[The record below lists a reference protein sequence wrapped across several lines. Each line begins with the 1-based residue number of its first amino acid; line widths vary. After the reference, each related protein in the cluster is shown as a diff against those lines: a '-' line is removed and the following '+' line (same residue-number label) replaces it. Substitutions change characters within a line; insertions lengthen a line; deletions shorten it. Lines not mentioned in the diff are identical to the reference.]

1 MKPYGLKFARY
12 FCRGLA
18 SLRFEGL
25 LLGAVVSSTD
35 AAAVFS
41 VLRSRNVSLKDPL
54 KTLLEFESGS
64 NDPMAVFLTTSL
76 LSLGA
81 DLSNPL
87 FTLFPEFVRQMTL
100 GVVLGYLIGKGMV
113 FLINTLLLEY
123 EGLYPVLTFA
133 LVLLIYGTTALLD
146 GNGFLAVYV
155 AGITMGNSTFM
166 HKKSLVRFHDGLAWL
181 MQTSMF
187 LTLGLLVFPS
197 HLVPVVG
204 LGLLISVFLMLVA
217 RPLGVF
223 LTLYFFKF
231 SFKEKLM
238 LSWVG
243 LRGAAPIIL
252 ATFPLLSGIPN
263 ADMIFNVVFFV
274 VLTSALIQGTSI
286 PLVARWLGGIRTC
299 SWFLERYG
307 RAWDSRRVFA

>member
-1 MKPYGLKFARY
+1 
-12 FCRGLA
+12 
-18 SLRFEGL
+18 
-25 LLGAVVSSTD
+25 
-35 AAAVFS
+35 
-41 VLRSRNVSLKDPL
+41 
-54 KTLLEFESGS
+54 
-64 NDPMAVFLTTSL
+64 
-76 LSLGA
+76 
-81 DLSNPL
+81 
-87 FTLFPEFVRQMTL
+87 MTL

-286 PLVARWLGGIRTC
+286 PLVARWLGVDTLFAPKTKYPMEFEPVHGFLSDMVELGIPEG
-299 SWFLERYG
+299 SSLEGKRIVEVNFPKHTLVLLI
-307 RAWDSRRVFA
+307 RRGEEFIIPSGETLLKAGDTMLVLAHKEAIPKLHALVG